1 VIGKEVRMCLRRWRC
16 PERQSWWRRV
26 RAFGK
31 GVAVRREARVGEC
44 VKWRTNRM
52 KGS

>member
-1 VIGKEVRMCLRRWRC
+1 MEVRMCLRRWRC

-31 GVAVRREARVGEC
+31 GVAVRREARVGDC
-44 VKWRTNRM
+44 VKLRKNRM